1 MPTTLPELLSQLQFV
16 TQEMALLGLFIT
28 ASIILVGRDW
38 RSLILALLVQ
48 YILVGLVLSRL
59 VRPDIATLKVL
70 IGAFVCPILFL
81 SARQVSVSSLSVLPT
96 MQGGYLAQ
104 RSRYPNWWQN
114 LVTILSSLVKGRD
127 RRRAPAA
134 TGYVFRVFTALL
146 MILVAI
152 TLGNAVA
159 LSGLPGSVN
168 TAVFWLVLAGL
179 TTLALT
185 EDPIKVGHGL
195 FTVLV
200 GFELFYTTLEGS
212 LLLTGL
218 WGGINLLI
226 ALAIG
231 YLTVVKGTGLE
242 EEL

>member
-1 MPTTLPELLSQLQFV
+1 MPTLPEILSQLQFI

-28 ASIILVGRDW
+28 ASVILIGRDW

-59 VRPDIATLKVL
+59 VRPDIATLKVMV
-70 IGAFVCPILFL
+70 GAFICPILFL
-81 SARQVSVSSLSVLPT
+81 SARQVSVSTLSLIPV
-96 MQGGYLAQ
+96 GQ
-104 RSRYPNWWQN
+104 REYPNRTRAVNWWRN
-114 LVTILSSLVKGRD
+114 LFAILMSLFKGRD
-127 RRRAPAA
+127 RRRTQAA
-134 TGYVFRVFTALL
+134 TGFMFRVFVALL
-146 MILVAI
+146 MMLVAI
-152 TLGNAVA
+152 TFSSNVA
-159 LSGLPGSVN
+159 LPGLPSNAN

-195 FTVLV
+195 FTALI
-200 GFELFYTTLEGS
+200 GFELFYTTIESS

-218 WGGINLLI
+218 WGALNLLI
-226 ALAIG
+226 ALSIG
-231 YLTVVKGTGLE
+231 YLTVVKGTCLE

>member
-1 MPTTLPELLSQLQFV
+1 MPTLPELLSQLQFV

-70 IGAFVCPILFL
+70 IGAFICPILFL

-96 MQGGYLAQ
+96 MQGGYFAQ
-104 RSRYPNWWQN
+104 RSRYTKWWQN
-114 LVTILSSLVKGRD
+114 LIIIFSSLVKGRD

-134 TGYVFRVFTALL
+134 TGYMFRVFTALL

-159 LSGLPGSVN
+159 LPGLSGSVN

-179 TTLALT
+179 TILALT

-195 FTVLV
+195 FTALV

-231 YLTVVKGTGLE
+231 YLTVVKGTRLE